1 MEKHTNDLTINQEIA
16 GYCRISVDE
25 ELDRDN
31 TSIENQKKI
40 IEEFVKAKFPTCKL
54 SIYEDRDRSGYTFEQ
69 REGYQQLRKKL
80 MNGDISVLIVK
91 DFSRFSRRN
100 SKGLVELEDL
110 RDAGVRIISIGDAID
125 YPTYDDWTAIQF
137 RFLINEMPV
146 TDISK
151 KVRSVISRRQAD
163 GEWICSVPYG
173 YIISNMKKQEISVV
187 TDEAEVVRKV
197 FELYNDGWGYKKIA
211 NYLTD
216 KKIPTPRMKEIQRA
230 EERGDECKLK
240 AKPE

>member
-1 MEKHTNDLTINQEIA
+1 
-16 GYCRISVDE
+16 
-25 ELDRDN
+25 
-31 TSIENQKKI
+31 
-40 IEEFVKAKFPTCKL
+40 
-54 SIYEDRDRSGYTFEQ
+54 
-69 REGYQQLRKKL
+69 

-146 TDISK
+146 TDTSK
-151 KVRSVISRRQAD
+151 KVRNVISRRQAD

-187 TDEAEVVRKV
+187 PDEAEVIRKV
-197 FELYNDGWGYKKIA
+197 FELYNDGWGYKKLPTTLQIKR
-211 NYLTD
+211 YQ
-216 KKIPTPRMKEIQRA
+216 IPV
-230 EERGDECKLK
+230 
-240 AKPE
+240 